1 MNNCSKYIVFRLKN
15 IQVLSLHSIIF
26 NKFRNIYC
34 DFYVSLVFPIFY
46 SVLELLRIR
55 CLIHNFAAGSRCSI
69 ILPKYRA
76 NYNIGNNTINYL
88 I

>member
-34 DFYVSLVFPIFY
+34 DF
-46 SVLELLRIR
+46 
-55 CLIHNFAAGSRCSI
+55 
-69 ILPKYRA
+69 
-76 NYNIGNNTINYL
+76 
-88 I
+88 